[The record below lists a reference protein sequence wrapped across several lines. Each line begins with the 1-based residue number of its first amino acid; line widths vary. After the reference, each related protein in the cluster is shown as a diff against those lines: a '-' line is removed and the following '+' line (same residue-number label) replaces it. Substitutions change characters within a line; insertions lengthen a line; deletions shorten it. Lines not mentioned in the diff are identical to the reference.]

1 MSGNGV
7 LPARLAAQLA
17 ELRSALPDSREDL
30 DRRGFRLLTWPGPD
44 GAAKPTECSLEHEAH
59 LAPEDPAGIGPLLSA
74 LHFSEG
80 RSAGEVLVPGDH
92 PTAAW
97 TVSRYDRPPGVQS
110 VDIYFD
116 LPGREIATSG
126 HTLRMRTTYAADMT
140 WNAGDGGLRAL
151 NAELPS
157 IVLDVDCGLVARL
170 EFNWFG
176 ELARELTMP
185 LSDPTSPLMWLGR
198 SVGATS
204 LAAASPMTRQQTVR
218 LKFGLREHTS
228 DPARERLVVRPEEVV
243 PA

>member
-1 MSGNGV
+1 
-7 LPARLAAQLA
+7 
-17 ELRSALPDSREDL
+17 
-30 DRRGFRLLTWPGPD
+30 
-44 GAAKPTECSLEHEAH
+44 
-59 LAPEDPAGIGPLLSA
+59 
-74 LHFSEG
+74 
-80 RSAGEVLVPGDH
+80 VPGDH

-126 HTLRMRTTYAADMT
+126 HTLRMRTTYAAHMT
-140 WNAGDGGLRAL
+140 WNAGDDGLRAL

-228 DPARERLVVRPEEVV
+228 DPATERLVVNVDFITATLVGSSAAPSRWVDIDVSSVNVINDDELPLLQRFARTLATRHALRPSPRTKVQGALAEYEGRSFN
-243 PA
+243 